1 MKKTN
6 YYTYLGTN
14 GVITSPVFLE
24 NIYCIKKYFI
34 EADSGKLL
42 TTDGKIFCKSAT
54 IPTDE
59 LSSWYEI
66 TDFGQNDS

>member
-24 NIYCIKKYFI
+24 GIYCVKKYLI
-34 EADSGKLL
+34 EADPGKLI
-42 TTDGKIFCKSAT
+42 TTDNKFFSKSAT
-54 IPTDE
+54 IPIDE
-59 LSSWYEI
+59 LALWYEVI
-66 TDFGQNDS
+66 DFGQNDF